1 METRILS
8 EILQKLS
15 PSTVLDS
22 EDLLQDFH
30 QFFLRGAPEQ
40 CWKLVPTQ
48 YRLSNNANFSIS
60 QLSPTQAPSQD
71 QLFRRL
77 PSIRPT
83 AQLSKEP
90 LLHTPSSLISSN
102 LSPQPYQQPTGI
114 ENQQYLTTYPTNSS
128 HLTSSSN
135 AYHQST
141 DRCQSPCPTSSSIP
155 FNQGAGVNQ
164 NNTLGPP
171 NPPASQSPPPF
182 KKRRRN
188 VEMDKQRTWLVTYQW
203 LRLKMAFKD
212 ELLPTT
218 SCEEILGP
226 TEGLI
231 DRTLPKGQRLYKFI
245 TKAAQNITKHVFA
258 QRLSLIYSVHEIDK
272 KFRTVN
278 YACGTRLKT
287 EAYKQVSKEWH
298 CSLEGVKLWERRGK
312 CYTKLMQEAGP
323 AIIFELDK
331 DVSGLLAA
339 KIILQGLVAYGDYK
353 YSSLRG
359 AQSGLL
365 SILRDYLSWGD
376 DGTILPSNVPKDHI
390 STNDPAHRMF
400 VDHPGTSNRV
410 ESRRSTV
417 DAAINATS
425 STSSISDLASARH
438 IEPNQNE
445 IVDPPVPT
453 TVELPADQRRNLL
466 EDTTQNAVD
475 RSFPASL
482 QLVTT
487 TSTTETYM
495 PYTDYW
501 ATQPDYI
508 ATSPAETY
516 MPCTDYWVAQSS
528 GLDTAQAVRMGV
540 ERTISLLCQLHVQ
553 PCSHLT
559 I

>member
-1 METRILS
+1 
-8 EILQKLS
+8 
-15 PSTVLDS
+15 
-22 EDLLQDFH
+22 
-30 QFFLRGAPEQ
+30 
-40 CWKLVPTQ
+40 
-48 YRLSNNANFSIS
+48 
-60 QLSPTQAPSQD
+60 
-71 QLFRRL
+71 
-77 PSIRPT
+77 
-83 AQLSKEP
+83 
-90 LLHTPSSLISSN
+90 
-102 LSPQPYQQPTGI
+102 
-114 ENQQYLTTYPTNSS
+114 
-128 HLTSSSN
+128 
-135 AYHQST
+135 
-141 DRCQSPCPTSSSIP
+141 
-155 FNQGAGVNQ
+155 
-164 NNTLGPP
+164 
-171 NPPASQSPPPF
+171 
-182 KKRRRN
+182 
-188 VEMDKQRTWLVTYQW
+188 
-203 LRLKMAFKD
+203 MAFKD

-272 KFRTVN
+272 KFRAVN
-278 YACGTRLKT
+278 YACGSRLKT

-298 CSLEGVKLWERRGK
+298 CSLEDVKLWKRRGK

-331 DVSGLLAA
+331 DVSSFLANLARCEHSLRDEQRKLFTQWLLLQNFKQDRTAKCRLAA

-390 STNDPAHRMF
+390 STNDPAHQMF
-400 VDHPGTSNRV
+400 VDHPGTSTQV

-417 DAAINATS
+417 DAATNSTS

-475 RSFPASL
+475 QSFPASL

-528 GLDTAQAVRMGV
+528 GLDT
-540 ERTISLLCQLHVQ
+540 E
-553 PCSHLT
+553 SHLIDT
-559 I
+559 QSLTTTASQPQLNMVNIRGYGGVYSQGHNDGSLQSHHTSSFRSEACSSYSKAHLCESEATVLEVALIASLTEASSQLGRGRYVIESLVCGMVPTRVVTWVNAVSVSKFGNDQY